1 MRRPVIG
8 FAGWSGSGKTTL
20 IEKLIPALEERGVRC
35 AVIKHDVHGLS
46 ADETGKDSERFKKAG
61 AVNCTLICS
70 APHAGNIST
79 DPDSQKTPDDYSE
92 LFSAIESISENIPEA
107 DIILVEGFKHAPL
120 PRIGISRKGFEKGF
134 TGPFSEFIAIITDEQ
149 IPDRQL
155 QEEQLSSKQIPD
167 RQQLDR
173 SIPCFDPDDIE
184 VITEFIMNSTKD
196 FTHFDGSGKATMVDV
211 SEKPETKREASARA
225 RVLVNRQ
232 TFELIKS
239 GGMKKGDV
247 LSVAQLAGI
256 MGAKKTSEL
265 IPLCHPLPIESV
277 KVALTLCE
285 EDHAVDI
292 LASASYTGRTG
303 VEMEALTAAAT
314 AALTVYDMC
323 KAIQRDI
330 MITDIRL
337 VEKSGGVH
345 GDYKE
350 E

>member
-1 MRRPVIG
+1 MRKPVIG

-20 IEKLIPALEERGVRC
+20 IEKLIPALAEKGVRC

-46 ADETGKDSERFKKAG
+46 SDDAGKDSGRFKRAG

-70 APHAGNIST
+70 APHAGNTST
-79 DPDSQKTPDDYSE
+79 DPDIQKEQNDCKE
-92 LFSAIESISENIPEA
+92 LFSAIENISENVPEA
-107 DIILVEGFKHAPL
+107 DIILVEGYKRAPL
-120 PRIGISRKGFEKGF
+120 PRIGVSRKGFEKGF
-134 TGPFSEFIAIITDEQ
+134 TGPFSEFIAVVTDEQ
-149 IPDRQL
+149 LPDRKR
-155 QEEQLSSKQIPD
+155 SD
-167 RQQLDR
+167 RN
-173 SIPCFDPDDIE
+173 IPCFDPDDIE
-184 VITEFIMNSTKD
+184 GITEFIMKSTKD
-196 FTHFDGSGKATMVDV
+196 FTHFDESGKAAMVDV

-265 IPLCHPLPIESV
+265 IPLCHPLPLNSI
-277 KVALTLCE
+277 KVRLTLCE
-285 EDHAVDI
+285 DDNAVDI
-292 LASASYTGRTG
+292 LANASYTGRTG

-323 KAIQRDI
+323 KAVQRDI
-330 MITDIRL
+330 RITDIRL
-337 VEKSGGVH
+337 VEKSGGAH
-345 GDYKE
+345 GDYRE